1 MSKGNINY
9 KYLRRRKSWFRRN
22 LDLILVYAGI
32 GVLCVVVVLVVLMKV
47 LGFGFFATKKDSNGN
62 GNAGENVTVQQE
74 TTAPREVVWHED
86 KEPESTEVSYT
97 PPEDAKYPYYIMVNR
112 AANCVTVYG
121 IDASGEYTIP
131 VKAFACSCGSETT
144 KTIIGTDFATSDKYA
159 WRLME
164 DKLYGQYVDRIYDGY
179 LFQSVPYA
187 SEDKSTLQTE
197 EFNKLGSAATSGCI
211 RLSVR
216 DMKWIYD
223 NCPQYTRVTIY
234 DDAENPGALGKPET
248 IKIPLDS
255 ANAGWDPTDP
265 DEANPWR
272 SSSAKLSGVG
282 DITCKIGEEVNLKKG
297 VTATD
302 TCGNDITS
310 KIITIGKYTF
320 DKTGEYSI
328 TYKVTDAIG
337 STDTK
342 TVKLIVTE

>member
-1 MSKGNINY
+1 
-9 KYLRRRKSWFRRN
+9 
-22 LDLILVYAGI
+22 
-32 GVLCVVVVLVVLMKV
+32 
-47 LGFGFFATKKDSNGN
+47 
-62 GNAGENVTVQQE
+62 
-74 TTAPREVVWHED
+74 
-86 KEPESTEVSYT
+86 
-97 PPEDAKYPYYIMVNR
+97 
-112 AANCVTVYG
+112 
-121 IDASGEYTIP
+121 
-131 VKAFACSCGSETT
+131 
-144 KTIIGTDFATSDKYA
+144 
-159 WRLME
+159 
-164 DKLYGQYVDRIYDGY
+164 
-179 LFQSVPYA
+179 VPYA

-197 EFNKLGSAATSGCI
+197 EFNKLGSAATSGSI

-265 DEANPWR
+265 DEANPWK

-320 DKTGEYSI
+320 DQTGEYSI